1 MRVFV
6 KTNMNQQKFLWMLL
20 ILFALQWNVACSK
33 KVIGAKGENQSGN
46 INERCPKQVTDFD
59 GNQYSTVL
67 IDKQCWM
74 AENLRSIH
82 HADGSEVKE
91 SWAYKDDKSNVQQY
105 GRLYRWS
112 AVSNPA
118 GICPEGWHVPSDED
132 YKVLERFLGMMETD
146 IEGTGWR
153 RTNNESRKLKEHDYA
168 YFWSDAE
175 KSEINITGFSALPAG
190 VRMTGG
196 SYTGLG
202 NYVDFWTS
210 TEDDNANAWNRSL
223 VWIALHP
230 GSDEIYRK
238 PIEKEWGFSVRCIKD

>member
-1 MRVFV
+1 MRTFV
-6 KTNMNQQKFLWMLL
+6 KTNMNQQKFVWVLF
-20 ILFALQWNVACSK
+20 ILFTLQWNVACTQ
-33 KVIGAKGENQSGN
+33 KVIGTKDEKQSDDMN
-46 INERCPKQVTDFD
+46 ANCPKRVVDFD
-59 GNQYSTVL
+59 GNQYATVL

-74 AENLRSIH
+74 AANLRSIH
-82 HADGSEVKE
+82 HTDGSKVTDA
-91 SWAYKDDKSNVQQY
+91 WAYDDEEINVQQY

-118 GICPEGWHVPSDED
+118 GICPKSWHVPSDEE
-132 YKVLERFLGMMETD
+132 YKVLERFLGMTETD

-168 YFWSDAE
+168 YFWSEDE
-175 KSEINITGFSALPAG
+175 KKEVNVTGFSALPAG
-190 VRMTGG
+190 VRTTGG

-202 NYVDFWTS
+202 SYVDFWTS
-210 TEDDNANAWNRSL
+210 TEDDNEKALNRSM

-238 PIEKEWGFSVRCIKD
+238 PIDKEWGFSIRCIKN